1 MSPTEHQLPAT
12 HPNLNE
18 TRRPSLLKIG
28 GLVGPAALGSVIAV
42 DLLSQI
48 TLWRKGSTEII
59 PGEADPASEMRWL
72 AMPGLGQ
79 QNGRFIAERLDD
91 ILPGT
96 IDYAT
101 LSERGISGRNIGQ
114 TLRDYYKGYYP
125 ADQQARQNVLLS
137 SAGLPMFLM
146 GVEWCRKHDIPVP
159 AVDRI
164 MAFGSPLNAKHTF
177 MERQVR
183 LAARYPYPGGMLS
196 KLSIEIYQ
204 RYQQEKFQLA
214 TLGHTALS
222 ALKISYRDYS
232 PALWSS
238 VVRTLARESSPPGTF
253 SGVIT
258 PQTTLWYFGDRNDP
272 IVRAPEVPRDLDEN
286 FVKPYGARLISV
298 DVTGDGHATI
308 GPKTR
313 AYISREFM
321 PEAA

>member
-1 MSPTEHQLPAT
+1 MSPTEQQPSAAR
-12 HPNLNE
+12 LNPDE
-18 TRRPSLLKIG
+18 TRKLSPLQLG
-28 GLVGPAALGSVIAV
+28 GLIGPAVLGGIIAV
-42 DLLSQI
+42 DLVSQV

-59 PGEADPASEMRWL
+59 PGVEDPTSETRWL

-79 QNGRFIAERLDD
+79 QNGYFIAERLND

-114 TLRDYYKGYYP
+114 TLRGYY
-125 ADQQARQNVLLS
+125 QAYYPSTPSASQNVLLS

-146 GVEWCRKHDIPVP
+146 GVEWCRQHDIPIP
-159 AVDRI
+159 TIDHI
-164 MAFGSPLNAKHTF
+164 MAFGSPLGAQHTF
-177 MERQVR
+177 MEKQVK
-183 LAARYPYPGGMLS
+183 LAARCPYPGGMLS
-196 KLSIEIYQ
+196 KLSIELYQ
-204 RYQQEKFQLA
+204 RYQHEKFQLA
-214 TLGHTALS
+214 GLGRTALS

-238 VVRTLARESSPPGTF
+238 VVRTIARENSPPGIFTD
-253 SGVIT
+253 VIT
-258 PQTTLWYFGDRNDP
+258 PDTTFWYFADRNDP
-272 IVRAPEVPRDLDEN
+272 IVRAPDVPEDLDKRL
-286 FVKPYGARLISV
+286 VKPYGARLVVV

-313 AYISREFM
+313 QHISRQFM